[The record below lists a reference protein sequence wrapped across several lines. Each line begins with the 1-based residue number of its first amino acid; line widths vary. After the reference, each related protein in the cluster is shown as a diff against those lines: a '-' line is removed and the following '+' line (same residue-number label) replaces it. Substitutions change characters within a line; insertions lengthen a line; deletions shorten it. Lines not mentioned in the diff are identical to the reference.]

1 MADEPQPLSDSKDA
15 DAAGKYTVV
24 ARRYRPKTF
33 EELVGQD
40 TVAQGLLRAIQTNR
54 VGHAYLFT
62 GARGVGKTSTARI
75 FAKALN
81 ASTDGSGRF
90 DQGSEVSLA
99 IDSGD
104 DMDVIEIDG
113 ASNNGIE
120 SIRHLRANAS
130 IRPTR
135 SPFKIYI
142 IDEVHML
149 STAAFNGLLKTL
161 EEPPAH
167 VKFIFCTTDPEK
179 IPITVLS
186 RCQRFDFPPVRT
198 DQILD
203 RLKFICTSEG
213 TQADEDALKLIA
225 RRAAGSMRDSQSLLE
240 QMLSFGGKHISV
252 AEVHAMLGTADETRL
267 ATFAECMVRRDA
279 AKAITELNAAISDGV
294 DPGQLAEQFLGY
306 LRDVMTLAVGA
317 PPDLLRTAD
326 AIRVEELKAFGKAWG
341 LSTLLSAIRLI
352 DETIVKMKHSVQ
364 SRILLEV
371 ALVEICSLADLQAI
385 SDVVQG
391 ISQNLNPNVA
401 PKRPEL
407 APSAPSPPSPPPSD
421 ASSVELKK
429 KESLSPSPGPSP
441 AAFPVPSADL
451 SQTTPTSQNQD
462 ILSNNASPN
471 GLGASGLGATGLA
484 EETPGQPIAPIE
496 PREQLAQVA
505 LGSEGLA
512 RQLATLALEVIEH
525 PENLWEVRLAKE
537 AQLTFSK
544 FSSPENSKKLC
555 DGLKL
560 VTGRD
565 IQLRF
570 VLTEKPM
577 PHQAGT
583 SLPEPTQIQK
593 ASQPQRI
600 REMMANPLIK
610 RFIEVLGGEVV
621 KVDDP

>member
-1 MADEPQPLSDSKDA
+1 MADEPNQSSETNDS
-15 DAAGKYTVV
+15 AATGRYTVV

-40 TVAQGLLRAIQTNR
+40 TVAQGLLRAIETNR

-81 ASTDGSGRF
+81 ASTDGTGRF
-90 DQGSEVSLA
+90 DPNSEVALA

-113 ASNNGIE
+113 ASNRGIDE
-120 SIRHLRANAS
+120 IRQLRSNAS

-135 SPFKIYI
+135 SSYKIYI

-149 STAAFNGLLKTL
+149 TTQAFNALLKTL
-161 EEPPAH
+161 EEPPGH

-186 RCQRFDFPPVRT
+186 RCQRYDFPPVST

-213 TQADEDALKLIA
+213 TEADLEALKVIA

-267 ATFAECMVRRDA
+267 ATFAQCMVARDA
-279 AKAITELNAAISDGV
+279 ARAIIELHAAIGDGV

-306 LRDVMTLAVGA
+306 LRDMMTVSIGA
-317 PPDLLRTAD
+317 PADLLRTAD
-326 AIRVEELKAFGKAWG
+326 ASRFEELKAIGATWG
-341 LSTLLSAIRLI
+341 LSTLLSAIQLL

-371 ALVEICSLADLQAI
+371 ALVQICSLADLQAI
-385 SDVVQG
+385 ADVVQG
-391 ISQNLNPNVA
+391 LSQNLNPSVSAN
-401 PKRPEL
+401 RPV
-407 APSAPSPPSPPPSD
+407 
-421 ASSVELKK
+421 SSHEDLKK
-429 KESLSPSPGPSP
+429 KESLIQEPSVQAPEPVAPQALVSNLP
-441 AAFPVPSADL
+441 AIEPPPPEVVDREPQAQEQTPVL
-451 SQTTPTSQNQD
+451 N
-462 ILSNNASPN
+462 
-471 GLGASGLGATGLA
+471 
-484 EETPGQPIAPIE
+484 E
-496 PREQLAQVA
+496 PREQLASVA
-505 LGSEGLA
+505 LGLEGLA
-512 RQLATLALEVIEH
+512 RQLATLAIEVIEH
-525 PENLWEVRLAKE
+525 EQDQWEVRLAKE
-537 AQLTFSK
+537 AQLTISK
-544 FSSPENSKKLC
+544 FSSPENMRRLTE
-555 DGLKL
+555 GLKGL
-560 VTGRD
+560 TGR
-565 IQLRF
+565 QLGLRF
-570 VLTEKPM
+570 VVTDKPM
-577 PHQAGT
+577 PHGEGVAKQEEKPT
-583 SLPEPTQIQK
+583 SR

-600 REMMANPLIK
+600 REVMGDPLIK
-610 RFIEVLGGEVV
+610 RFIEVLGGEVT
-621 KVDDP
+621 KVEDP